1 MSRLNILTA
10 GILLLV
16 GGGGLYGGL
25 RLAGL
30 ETQMAQSGI
39 SVLLMLATVGWAVFY
54 VGRVVTGKMTFHSQR
69 DTYRKE
75 MIKQKLAAM
84 TPEQLAALE
93 MELAQE
99 GLAEDLAQVSEH
111 PENDGIPSQ
120 MG

>member
-25 RLAGL
+25 RLVGL
-30 ETQMAQSGI
+30 EAQGAQSAI
-39 SVLLMLATVGWAVFY
+39 SVLLMLATAGWAVFY
-54 VGRVVTGKMTFHSQR
+54 AGRAMTGKMAFHSQR

-84 TPEQLAALE
+84 TPEELAELE
-93 MELAQE
+93 MELAQA
-99 GLAEDLAQVSEH
+99 GLAQELASELEH
-111 PENDGIPSQ
+111 PENDGIPS
-120 MG
+120 